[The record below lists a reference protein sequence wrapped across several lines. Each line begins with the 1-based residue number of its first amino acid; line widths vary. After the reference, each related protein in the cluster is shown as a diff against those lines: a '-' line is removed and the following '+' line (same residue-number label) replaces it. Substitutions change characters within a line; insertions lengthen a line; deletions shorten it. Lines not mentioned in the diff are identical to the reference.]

1 MEEMTCGSPSRL
13 YVLHRGV
20 LDRAGQER
28 SENRNGIN
36 RQKEIHTHSKILCFK
51 FLSLEIR
58 GTLLSET
65 TNYETPRVWLLC
77 KEVCLN
83 KLIRILRGFE
93 RLNAVGAD
101 IVEVA
106 PAYNG
111 VG

>member
-1 MEEMTCGSPSRL
+1 
-13 YVLHRGV
+13 
-20 LDRAGQER
+20 
-28 SENRNGIN
+28 
-36 RQKEIHTHSKILCFK
+36 
-51 FLSLEIR
+51 
-58 GTLLSET
+58 
-65 TNYETPRVWLLC
+65 LC